1 MAKTRQ
7 PGPQTAR
14 RPGALAWRAL
24 LAGAL
29 TAVVMALAIRAH
41 EATSADES
49 SCVAVGAWLD
59 PATGATLPGDEL
71 IASLARQEAV
81 LLGEAHDN
89 VEHHRWQLHTLAALH
104 GRKPDMVLGFESFP
118 RRVQPVLDRWVN
130 GELDDKAFLEAV
142 DWPSVWGYDPTLYL
156 PLFHFA
162 RQNRVPMIA
171 LNVERDLVS
180 RVRDEGWAAI
190 PQDERVGLSDP
201 APAVPAYRES
211 LAEIYLF
218 EQSHARGDDPD
229 EDEPAAAMDPDDPH
243 AAESAEEA
251 PAEEA
256 DVASVLETE
265 DFDRFVQAQLTWDR
279 AMAQALADARQQRPD
294 ALVVGIVGR
303 GHVEHRWGI
312 PHQLADLG
320 VPDNAVLLPV
330 ERGAACD
337 SLPTD
342 LADAVFVVEPAGR
355 LVAAGPPKARL
366 GVLIAMSEGGVRV
379 ANVIEGSVAEA
390 TGIAVDDIV
399 VSAAGFPVGRVG
411 ELVDI
416 VQRQAPG
423 TWLPLVI
430 RRDGDE
436 IELVAKFPQSFET
449 PE

>member
-1 MAKTRQ
+1 MAKMCQ
-7 PGPQTAR
+7 PGPQTPR
-14 RPGALAWRAL
+14 RPGAIAWRAL

-29 TAVVMALAIRAH
+29 TAAVMALAIRAH

-49 SCVAVGAWLD
+49 ACVAVGTWLD
-59 PATGATLPGDEL
+59 PATGATLPADEL
-71 IASLARQEAV
+71 FASLARQKVV

-89 VEHHRWQLHTLAALH
+89 IEHHRWQLHTLAALQ
-104 GRKPDMVLGFESFP
+104 GRNPDMVLGFESFP

-130 GELDDKAFLEAV
+130 GELDAEAFLEAV
-142 DWPSVWGYDPTLYL
+142 DWPTVWGYDATLYL

-171 LNVERDLVS
+171 LNVDRDFVS
-180 RVRDEGWAAI
+180 RVRDEGWAVI
-190 PQDERVGLSDP
+190 PQDERAGLSDP
-201 APAVPAYRES
+201 APAVAAYRES

-218 EQSHARGDDPD
+218 ERSHARDDDGD
-229 EDEPAAAMDPDDPH
+229 EDEPAAATDPEVPR
-243 AAESAEEA
+243 AVESVEET
-251 PAEEA
+251 PAEVA

-265 DFDRFVQAQLTWDR
+265 DFARFVAAQLTWDR
-279 AMAQALADARQQRPD
+279 AMAQALAEARQQRPD
-294 ALVVGIVGR
+294 ALVVGIVGG

-320 VPDNAVLLPV
+320 VPDSAVLLPV
-330 ERGAACD
+330 EREAACD

-342 LADAVFVVEPAGR
+342 LADAVFVVEPPGR

-399 VSAAGFPVGRVG
+399 VSAAGFPIDRVG
-411 ELVDI
+411 ELVEI

-430 RRDGDE
+430 RRGGEE